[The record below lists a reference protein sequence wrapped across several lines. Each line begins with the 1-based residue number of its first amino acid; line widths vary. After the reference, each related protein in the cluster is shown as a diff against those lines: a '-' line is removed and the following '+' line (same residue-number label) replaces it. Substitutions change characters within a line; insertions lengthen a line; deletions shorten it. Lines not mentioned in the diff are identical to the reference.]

1 MGCQKW
7 NGEVIELVECSRLSH
22 TRMQMTPFSFRR
34 LFCVLGAL
42 ALVAGAVRGQA
53 QDSSSTEPPHPG
65 LTEYLGRNVAQTMHY
80 TGAAWLIR
88 TKRDREEAATLMR
101 SKLELKPGMIVCDL
115 GCGNGY
121 HTFPMAK
128 EVAPSGKVYGV
139 EIQEPYLKMLEEAA
153 KKQEVTNFVPVLGLL
168 HDPKLPDNTFD
179 LILLVDVYHE
189 FSHPVEMLAA
199 MRKALKPD
207 GKLVLVEFREEDESV
222 PIKPEHKMSKAQ
234 VNKEL
239 NANGYT
245 CVKEFDE
252 LPWQHMMWF
261 GKTPESGAAVK

>member
-1 MGCQKW
+1 MTAPYPLSRIHMQPQPRLRVRSWAPRGL
-7 NGEVIELVECSRLSH
+7 VILMVG
-22 TRMQMTPFSFRR
+22 
-34 LFCVLGAL
+34 V
-42 ALVAGAVRGQA
+42 LVAATSMQAHGQTPGTSSPAVTPDPSA
-53 QDSSSTEPPHPG
+53 PPHPG

-101 SKLELKPGMIVCDL
+101 AKLELKPGMMVCDL

-128 EVAPSGKVYGV
+128 EVAPAGKVYGV

-153 KKQEVTNFVPVLGLL
+153 KKQEVSNFVPVLGLL

-199 MRKALKPD
+199 MRKSLKPD
-207 GKLVLVEFREEDESV
+207 GKLVLVEFRGEDESV

-234 VNKEL
+234 INKEL
-239 NANGYT
+239 
-245 CVKEFDE
+245 
-252 LPWQHMMWF
+252 
-261 GKTPESGAAVK
+261 

>member
-1 MGCQKW
+1 MKNFDSQSPRICIASRAKF
-7 NGEVIELVECSRLSH
+7 LV
-22 TRMQMTPFSFRR
+22 
-34 LFCVLGAL
+34 L
-42 ALVAGAVRGQA
+42 ALGLAASLSASLAFAQEKNARAAPASGAA
-53 QDSSSTEPPHPG
+53 STTPPHPG
-65 LTEYLGRNVAQTMHY
+65 LTEYMGRNVAQTMHY

-101 SKLELKPGMIVCDL
+101 SKLELKPGMTVCDL

-128 EVAPSGKVYGV
+128 EVAPSGKIYGV

-168 HDPKLPDNTFD
+168 HDPQLPDNTFD

-207 GKLVLVEFREEDESV
+207 GKLVLVEFRAEDESV

-234 VNKEL
+234 INKEM

-245 CVKEFDE
+245 CVKEYDE

-261 GKTPESGAAVK
+261 GKTAEATGAVVK